1 MSIDLMFKI
10 SLIPTN
16 HDYLRFFFNIMR
28 QMSMIRSYLNCI
40 YYLIAMKNNN
50 IIKIL
55 KSLKTYLMN
64 LIYRILHFTKV
75 SQSKKHTVLK
85 STLMFS
91 TQIVN
96 CVFISYIYYEI

>member
-1 MSIDLMFKI
+1 
-10 SLIPTN
+10 
-16 HDYLRFFFNIMR
+16 
-28 QMSMIRSYLNCI
+28 MSMIRSYLNCI

-50 IIKIL
+50 IINL
-55 KSLKTYLMN
+55 KN
-64 LIYRILHFTKV
+64 LPYEFDISNTTFYKSITIQKAHC
-75 SQSKKHTVLK
+75 LK

>member
-1 MSIDLMFKI
+1 
-10 SLIPTN
+10 
-16 HDYLRFFFNIMR
+16 
-28 QMSMIRSYLNCI
+28 MSMIRSYLNCI
-40 YYLIAMKNNN
+40 YYLIAMKNND

-55 KSLKTYLMN
+55 KSFKTYLMN
-64 LIYRILHFTKV
+64 LIYRILHFIQYFYLV

>member
-1 MSIDLMFKI
+1 
-10 SLIPTN
+10 
-16 HDYLRFFFNIMR
+16 
-28 QMSMIRSYLNCI
+28 MIRSYLNCI

-75 SQSKKHTVLK
+75 SQSKEHTVLK
-85 STLMFS
+85 STLNKCFLHRLLIVFS
-91 TQIVN
+91 
-96 CVFISYIYYEI
+96 FLIYTMKYKYFLRKTTNRKIKNIRRI

>member
-1 MSIDLMFKI
+1 
-10 SLIPTN
+10 
-16 HDYLRFFFNIMR
+16 
-28 QMSMIRSYLNCI
+28 MSMIRSYLNCI

-75 SQSKKHTVLK
+75 YHNPK
-85 STLMFS
+85 STLFEVH
-91 TQIVN
+91 TN
-96 CVFISYIYYEI
+96 VFYTDC